1 MNWEQALRQ
10 RLLDDPGVAALV
22 GSDGGIKSID
32 WTVRR
37 QGAPLPA
44 IVLQLISDP
53 RPQTHDGFD
62 SIRPSRV
69 QMDVIG
75 DDRGAVVALRD
86 AGIAALVLAGTFEG
100 IRFDRAK
107 VDSVRDL
114 GRLDNDIFRHR
125 DSVDFIFWHKG

>member
-10 RLLDDPGVAALV
+10 RLLEDADVAALV
-22 GSDGGIKSID
+22 GSESGVKSID

-44 IVLQLISDP
+44 IVLQVISDP

-62 SIRPSRV
+62 SIRSSRV

-75 DDRGAVVALRD
+75 DSRGAVVALRE
-86 AGIAALVLAGTFEG
+86 AGIAALVVAGTFEG
-100 IRFDRAK
+100 IRFDRAQ
-107 VDSVRDL
+107 VASVRDL
-114 GRLDNDIFRHR
+114 GRLEADIFRHR